1 MATPLMALVFL
12 IYFFPLHSAGDSS
25 LPAVVDYSIL
35 PHALSDHKSLCS
47 QLVLPAGYPCAEH
60 KIQTKDGFLL
70 GLQRVS
76 SRNGDLEKQKGP
88 PILLLHGLFMAG
100 DGWFLNS
107 ARQSLGFILPDNGF
121 DVWIGNVRGTRW
133 SHGHS
138 SLSED
143 EKEFWNWSW
152 EELALYDL
160 AEMINYINSL
170 TNRKIYIVGHSQ
182 GTIMSFAALTQPE
195 IAKNVEAAALLSP
208 ISYLE
213 HITAPLVRLMVDTHL
228 DTIILASGFHEL
240 NFKSDWGTVLLDNLC
255 DRLVNCINV
264 LSSITGENC
273 CLNRSRFDLFFEY
286 EPHPSS
292 AKNLHH
298 LFQMIRKGSFSK
310 YDYGL
315 LKNLRVY
322 GQRMPPE
329 FDLSLIP
336 ESLPLWMA
344 YGGNDELSD
353 WTDLEHT
360 IKKVKSVPELVY
372 LENYGHVDF
381 ILSMKAKEDVYDPMI
396 KFFKSL
402 GKSSSL

>member
-143 EKEFWNWSW
+143 EK
-152 EELALYDL
+152 
-160 AEMINYINSL
+160 
-170 TNRKIYIVGHSQ
+170 

-264 LSSITGENC
+264 LSSITV
-273 CLNRSRFDLFFEY
+273 
-286 EPHPSS
+286 
-292 AKNLHH
+292 
-298 LFQMIRKGSFSK
+298 IRKGSFSK

-360 IKKVKSVPELVY
+360 IKKYCQATRSHSP
-372 LENYGHVDF
+372 HVDQF
-381 ILSMKAKEDVYDPMI
+381 SSNIPRRSLVLISLSMFEQRLHQLNRKLFGDEVHDLTLDD
-396 KFFKSL
+396 
-402 GKSSSL
+402 

>member
-1 MATPLMALVFL
+1 MAMPLLAFIFL
-12 IYFFPLHSAGDSS
+12 LFFFPLHSAGDSS
-25 LPAVVDYSIL
+25 FPSVVDYSIL
-35 PHALSDHKSLCS
+35 PHALSDNKSLCS

-76 SRNGDLEKQKGP
+76 SRDGELEKQKGP

-133 SHGHS
+133 SYGHS

-170 TNRKIYIVGHSQ
+170 TNKKIYIVGHSQ
-182 GTIMSFAALTQPE
+182 GTIMSFAALTQPD
-195 IAKNVEAAALLSP
+195 IAKKVGAAALLSP

-255 DRLVNCINV
+255 DRLVNCINI

-273 CLNRSRFDLFFEY
+273 CLNRSRFDLFFKY

-322 GQRMPPE
+322 GQRVPPE
-329 FDLSLIP
+329 FDLSRIP

-353 WTDLEHT
+353 WTDLENT

>member
-1 MATPLMALVFL
+1 MATPLMSLIFL
-12 IYFFPLHSAGDSS
+12 LFFFPLHSAHNSS
-25 LPAVVDYSIL
+25 FSSVEYSIL
-35 PHALSDHKSLCS
+35 PHARSDQKSLCS
-47 QLVLPAGYPCAEH
+47 QLVHPAGYPCAEH
-60 KIQTKDGFLL
+60 TIQTKDGFLL

-76 SRNGDLEKQKGP
+76 SRDGDLEKRKGP
-88 PILLLHGLFMAG
+88 PILLLHGLFMGG

-107 ARQSLGFILPDNGF
+107 AKQSLGFILADNGF

-133 SHGHS
+133 SHGHT

-143 EKEFWNWSW
+143 DKEFWNWSW

-160 AEMINYINSL
+160 AAMINYINSL
-170 TNRKIYIVGHSQ
+170 TDRKIYVVGHSQ
-182 GTIMSFAALTQPE
+182 GTIMSFAALTQPD
-195 IAKNVEAAALLSP
+195 IAKKVEAAALLSP

-228 DTIILASGFHEL
+228 DTIILSAGFREL

-298 LFQMIRKGSFSK
+298 LFQKIERRGLMQECILTHPYQRFERLVCVTIFHITERTNFSFSK
-310 YDYGL
+310 TKTDPIP
-315 LKNLRVY
+315 NT
-322 GQRMPPE
+322 
-329 FDLSLIP
+329 SLM
-336 ESLPLWMA
+336 S
-344 YGGNDELSD
+344 
-353 WTDLEHT
+353 
-360 IKKVKSVPELVY
+360 
-372 LENYGHVDF
+372 
-381 ILSMKAKEDVYDPMI
+381 
-396 KFFKSL
+396 
-402 GKSSSL
+402 